1 MSTDVRSRAESV
13 RYSGASSSIPICDLD
28 DALSRLASYVD
39 ALDWLLSC
47 PPEERELIY
56 LLMNELRRALDESL
70 AARDALFEEE
80 GRGR

>member
-1 MSTDVRSRAESV
+1 MSPHARLRAESV
-13 RYSGASSSIPICDLD
+13 RHSRASSSIPICDLD
-28 DALSRLASYVD
+28 DALGRLASYVD

-47 PPEERELIY
+47 PPEERDLTY
-56 LLMNELRRALDESL
+56 LLMNELRRALNEAM